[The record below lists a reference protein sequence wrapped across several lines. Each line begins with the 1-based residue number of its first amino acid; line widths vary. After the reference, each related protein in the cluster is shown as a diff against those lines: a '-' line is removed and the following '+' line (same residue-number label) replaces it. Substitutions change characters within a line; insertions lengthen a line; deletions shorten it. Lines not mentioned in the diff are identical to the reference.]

1 MLSEYPLVL
10 NNIELLIPNPYTETW
25 NAIEETKQSA
35 AGTDIYT
42 NVRDRKLSISVTY
55 KVTSD
60 WLKTLADLNMTSRTS
75 SLTLKRYDPI
85 LEAYSE
91 HNVKMKN
98 FKYQTVRKAYD
109 LAITNGIYKVSFT
122 LEEI

>member
-1 MLSEYPLVL
+1 MLKDYPLVL
-10 NNIELLIPNPYTETW
+10 NNIELLIPNPYKEAW
-25 NAIEETKQSA
+25 NAVEETRESA

-42 NVRDRKLSISVTY
+42 TVRDRKLTISVSY
-55 KVTSD
+55 KVTST
-60 WLKTLADLNMTSRTS
+60 WLKTLAELNMLSRTQ
-75 SLTLKRYDPI
+75 SLVLKRYDPI

-91 HNVKMKN
+91 HNVKMKSFN
-98 FKYQTVRKAYD
+98 YQAERKAYD